1 MGSLRTAPPRAGRGM
16 CALGGVEGS
25 EERGARVETLPELN
39 EAFTGRSE
47 KYYHARLMSQHGD
60 PSRII
65 PDPFRFAAEARTL
78 EGVGAVADMLRLS
91 DALASSVGQVTWRV
105 EGSMVEGVEAPE
117 PRLRLTVEGELQLC
131 CQRCLGGMAWPVQ
144 VDSVLQ
150 PVRSG
155 QPIPEDELE
164 DDEVDAIELDGEL
177 DVLALVEDEILLALP
192 IAPRHQ
198 VCDAPQP
205 EGGTSKESPFAA
217 LASLRGSHSAN

>member
-1 MGSLRTAPPRAGRGM
+1 
-16 CALGGVEGS
+16 
-25 EERGARVETLPELN
+25 
-39 EAFTGRSE
+39 
-47 KYYHARLMSQHGD
+47 MSQHGD

-91 DALASSVGQVTWRV
+91 DALASSVGQVSWRV

-155 QPIPEDELE
+155 QPIPEEILRALRGVVADATAVGDITDIYAAARIPRPSIQALTPEMLAGFQRAE
-164 DDEVDAIELDGEL
+164 HPHLAIE
-177 DVLALVEDEILLALP
+177 ALRDLLVAES
-192 IAPRHQ
+192 RR
-198 VCDAPQP
+198 
-205 EGGTSKESPFAA
+205 GTSC
-217 LASLRGSHSAN
+217 RR

>member
-1 MGSLRTAPPRAGRGM
+1 MRAE
-16 CALGGVEGS
+16 V
-25 EERGARVETLPELN
+25 LPESN

-78 EGVGAVADMLRLS
+78 DGVGAVADMLRLS
-91 DALASSVGQVTWRV
+91 DALASSVGQVSWRV

-131 CQRCLGGMAWPVQ
+131 CQRCLGGMAWAVQ

>member
-1 MGSLRTAPPRAGRGM
+1 M
-16 CALGGVEGS
+16 
-25 EERGARVETLPELN
+25 LPEPN
-39 EAFTGRSE
+39 EAFTGGSE

-65 PDPFRFAAEARTL
+65 PDPFRFAADARTL
-78 EGVGAVADMLRLS
+78 EGVSAVADLMRLS
-91 DALASSVGQVTWRV
+91 DALASSAGQMSWRI
-105 EGSMVEGVEAPE
+105 EGSMAEGVEALE
-117 PRLRLTVEGELQLC
+117 PRLHLTVEGELQLC
-131 CQRCLGGMAWPVQ
+131 CQRCLGGMAWQVD

-155 QPIPEDELE
+155 QPIPEEELE
-164 DDEVDAIELDGEL
+164 DDRVDAIELDGEL

-205 EGGTSKESPFAA
+205 EGGASKESPFAA

>member
-91 DALASSVGQVTWRV
+91 DALASSVGQVSWRV

>member
-1 MGSLRTAPPRAGRGM
+1 
-16 CALGGVEGS
+16 
-25 EERGARVETLPELN
+25 
-39 EAFTGRSE
+39 
-47 KYYHARLMSQHGD
+47 MSQHGD

-65 PDPFRFAAEARTL
+65 SDPFRFAAEARTL
-78 EGVGAVADMLRLS
+78 EGVAAVADMLRLT
-91 DALASSVGQVTWRV
+91 DALASSVGQVSWRI
-105 EGSMVEGVEAPE
+105 EGSMVDGVEGLE
-117 PRLRLTVEGELQLC
+117 PRLRLVVEGELQLC
-131 CQRCLGGMAWPVQ
+131 CQRCLGGMAWPVK
-144 VDSVLQ
+144 VDSSLQ

-155 QPIPEDELE
+155 QQIPEEELE

-205 EGGTSKESPFAA
+205 EGGVSKESPFAA

>member
-1 MGSLRTAPPRAGRGM
+1 MG
-16 CALGGVEGS
+16 
-25 EERGARVETLPELN
+25 LPESN

-65 PDPFRFAAEARTL
+65 SDPFRFAAEARTL
-78 EGVGAVADMLRLS
+78 EGVTAVAEMLRLS
-91 DALASSVGQVTWRV
+91 DVLASSGGQVSWRI
-105 EGSMVEGVEAPE
+105 EGSMVEGVEARE
-117 PRLRLTVEGELQLC
+117 PRLHLMFEGELQLC

-155 QPIPEDELE
+155 QPIPEEELE
-164 DDEVDAIELDGEL
+164 DDEIDAIELDGEL
-177 DVLALVEDEILLALP
+177 DVIALVEDEILLALP

-198 VCDAPQP
+198 VCDAPRP
-205 EGGTSKESPFAA
+205 DGGASKESPFAA
-217 LASLRGSHSAN
+217 LASLRGSHSAK

>member
-91 DALASSVGQVTWRV
+91 DALASSVGQVSWRV

-177 DVLALVEDEILLALP
+177 DVLALVEDEILLARP

>member
-1 MGSLRTAPPRAGRGM
+1 
-16 CALGGVEGS
+16 
-25 EERGARVETLPELN
+25 
-39 EAFTGRSE
+39 
-47 KYYHARLMSQHGD
+47 MSQHGD

-65 PDPFRFAAEARTL
+65 PDPFRFAADARTL
-78 EGVGAVADMLRLS
+78 EGVSAVADLMRLS
-91 DALASSVGQVTWRV
+91 DALASSAGQVSWRI
-105 EGSMVEGVEAPE
+105 EGSMAEGVEALE
-117 PRLRLTVEGELQLC
+117 PRLHLTVEGELQLC

-177 DVLALVEDEILLALP
+177 DVPALVEDEILLALP

-205 EGGTSKESPFAA
+205 EGGVSKESPFAA